1 VILQLNSAINPSRRA
16 WRRLI
21 VCPAILI
28 ALSGALVTDLCAQGT
43 KTTPP
48 SSSSAQQAIKLV
60 ESGRCK
66 QALPAL
72 KQAMPHLADKQ
83 LKYHAAMAL
92 ARCSMGLGDEQTAVD
107 TLFLLKRQFPS
118 DPEVLYIATHYLSQL
133 GERMSKELEA
143 EAPASFQARKLQ
155 AESLESQGKYDEAD
169 AIYRKILEENP
180 HTPGIHYRIGQI
192 LLAKAGPSGSTAEA
206 KVEFQKETEVD
217 PLNAAAEFVLG
228 ELARRNSQWDEAIS
242 HFTRASKL
250 DIGFSEAYLALGM
263 SLTSS
268 GKFAESIAPLERYTA
283 MQPNDPAGHY
293 QLALAYSRTG
303 NREASSKQIALQ
315 REMAGRQQQTDTV
328 EGHAAPR

>member
-1 VILQLNSAINPSRRA
+1 MILQLKSGIHPSRRE

-21 VCPAILI
+21 VCPVILL
-28 ALSGALVTDLCAQGT
+28 ACSGVLATGVCAQGT
-43 KTTPP
+43 KATSF

-66 QALPAL
+66 EALPAL
-72 KQAMPHLADKQ
+72 KQALPHLIDKQ

-92 ARCSMGLGDEQTAVD
+92 ARCAMGLGDDQTAVD
-107 TLFLLKRQFPS
+107 TLFLLRRQFPG

-133 GERMSKELEA
+133 GERMSQELETK
-143 EAPASFQARKLQ
+143 APASFQARKLQ
-155 AESLESQGKYDEAD
+155 AESLESQGKYDEAG

-180 HTPGIHYRIGQI
+180 HTPGIHYRLGQI

-217 PLNAAAEFVLG
+217 PMNAAAEFVLG

-250 DIGFSEAYLALGM
+250 DVGFSEAYLALGM

-268 GKFAESIAPLERYTA
+268 GKFVESIAPLERYTA
-283 MQPNDPAGHY
+283 MQPDDPAGHY

-303 NREASSKQIALQ
+303 NRQGSSKQIALQ
-315 REMAGRQQQTDTV
+315 KEMAGKQQTDTV